1 MDVEELSVG
10 GYQLSDG
17 GERIEG
23 GERVKL
29 KAKSST
35 RKLFT
40 LNSRFSTIRWVYS
53 QPVFVFDFANKA
65 PLLMG

>member
-23 GERVKL
+23 GERIDGGERIEGGERVKL
-29 KAKSST
+29 KAKS
-35 RKLFT
+35 
-40 LNSRFSTIRWVYS
+40 N
-53 QPVFVFDFANKA
+53 
-65 PLLMG
+65 

>member
-29 KAKSST
+29 KVVSWLVVSW
-35 RKLFT
+35 LVV
-40 LNSRFSTIRWVYS
+40 S
-53 QPVFVFDFANKA
+53 
-65 PLLMG
+65 

>member
-23 GERVKL
+23 GERTEGGERIEGGERVKL
-29 KAKSST
+29 KAKS
-35 RKLFT
+35 
-40 LNSRFSTIRWVYS
+40 N
-53 QPVFVFDFANKA
+53 
-65 PLLMG
+65 